1 MQRQGF
7 KFRIYPTPEQES
19 ILRQTLGACRYI
31 YNLGLANRRDAWTN
45 EGKSLSYASLTK
57 NLTSQKQNP
66 ETSWLAEV
74 SSVALQQSLRNLDTA
89 YVNFFK
95 KRKGFPKFKAKRNG
109 GSATYVGNSFHFKN
123 EKFSLA
129 KIKKPIKVAWSRE
142 LPSQP
147 SSCNVSQ
154 NAAGQWFVSFLCETE
169 DKTLPRVTKRI
180 GIDVG
185 IESFATT
192 SDGEKFSQPKSIRQ
206 ARKKLT
212 KLQRSHSRK
221 KIGSKN
227 REKARRK
234 VARCHQRIV
243 DTRKNFLHKLST
255 RLIRENQTIAVE
267 DLSVATMMK
276 SRHLARVISEQG
288 WREFR
293 MMLEYKCRWY
303 GRELLTVD
311 RFYPSSKTCS
321 SCGSKTNLSLNQR
334 QWKCKCGALHDR
346 DINAAINILAA
357 GQAVSPVER
366 TEGQPRVSSRG
377 SSRRSRKTEA

>member
-1 MQRQGF
+1 MQHQGF
-7 KFRIYPTPEQES
+7 KFRIYPTPEQEFV
-19 ILRQTLGACRYI
+19 LRQTIGACRYI
-31 YNLGLANRRDAWTN
+31 YNWALAQKRESWVTN
-45 EGKSLSYASLTK
+45 KRSMSYPATSRALTRK
-57 NLTSQKQNP
+57 KTSP
-66 ETSWLAEV
+66 ETPWLNDV
-74 SSVALQQSLRNLDTA
+74 SSVALQQALRNLDTA

-95 KRKGFPKFKAKRNG
+95 KRGNFPKFKSKKNG
-109 GSATYVGNSFHFKN
+109 GSATLVGEGFRTKEERF
-123 EKFSLA
+123 FVA
-129 KIKKPIKVAWSRE
+129 KIKSPIKVAWSRK

-147 SSCNVSQ
+147 TSCNVSQ

-169 DKTLPRVTKRI
+169 DKTLPRANKRI

-192 SDGEKFSQPKSIRQ
+192 SDGKKFSQPKSIRQ
-206 ARKKLT
+206 ARKKLA

-234 VARCHQRIV
+234 VARCHQRIA
-243 DTRKNFLHKLST
+243 DTRKDFLHKLST

-267 DLSVATMMK
+267 DLSIATMMK

-293 MMLEYKCRWY
+293 TMLEYKCRWY

-321 SCGSKTNLSLNQR
+321 SCGSQTNLSLDIR
-334 QWKCKCGALHDR
+334 KWKCKCGASHDR

-366 TEGQPRVSSRG
+366 TEDQPRVSSRG

>member
-1 MQRQGF
+1 MQHQGF
-7 KFRIYPTPEQES
+7 KFRICPTPEQES
-19 ILRQTLGACRYI
+19 ILLQTIGTCRYV
-31 YNLGLANRRDAWTN
+31 YNFGVENRRNAWAN
-45 EGKSLSYASLTK
+45 DKKPLSYAKLCKLLTDK
-57 NLTSQKQNP
+57 KKELDFA
-66 ETSWLAEV
+66 WLKDV
-74 SSVALQQSLRNLDTA
+74 SSVAIQQSLRNLDSA

-95 KRKGFPKFKAKRNG
+95 KRGNYPKFKSKKNG
-109 GSATYVGNSFHFKN
+109 GSATFVQTGFRLQNKNFYV
-123 EKFSLA
+123 A
-129 KIKKPIKVAWSRE
+129 KIKTPIKVVWSRE

-169 DKTLPRVTKRI
+169 DKTLPRVDKQI

-192 SDGEKFSQPKSIRQ
+192 SDGEKFSQPKSIRL
-206 ARKKLT
+206 ARKKLA

-243 DTRKNFLHKLST
+243 DTRKDFLHKLST

-293 MMLEYKCRWY
+293 TMLEYKCRWY

-321 SCGSKTNLSLNQR
+321 SCGSQANLSLDIR
-334 QWKCKCGALHDR
+334 KWKCKCGALHDR

-366 TEGQPRVSSRG
+366 TEDQPRVSSRG